1 MNRTILIVEDEVLI
15 ARGERIA
22 LEKIGYTV
30 ITAKTGESAID
41 LITRRVEIDLILM
54 DMDLGSGIDGA
65 EAARIILG
73 IRDIPIVFLS
83 NNPEILIMEKTAKV
97 RSYGYI
103 MKSSGTILQDAAIKM
118 AFKLF
123 EADKG
128 RQ

>member
-103 MKSSGTILQDAAIKM
+103 MKSSGTILHDAAIKM